1 MKKSILG
8 NHMNRRMLLAGL
20 CAAVISVSLLNI
32 SPAYADE
39 LDDLRA
45 SGAVGEAFDGYAR
58 ARAGSAKDF
67 VSDVNAKRKDIY
79 AKRAKKEG
87 VSTAQV
93 GLVYAPEII
102 KKAPKGTFLL
112 AEDGS
117 WSQK

>member
-20 CAAVISVSLLNI
+20 GAAVLSISLLNI
-32 SPAYADE
+32 SPAYADQ

-58 ARAGSAKDF
+58 ARDGSAKDF

-93 GLVYAPEII
+93 GLVYAAQII
-102 KKAPKGTFLL
+102 KKAPKGTWLL
-112 AEDGS
+112 AEDGT
-117 WSQK
+117 WTQK